1 MRRLVPA
8 LMLPVLCLSV
18 QAEQTGR
25 ISGKVLNKEGK
36 PIPGAK
42 VNLKRTD
49 RAWTK
54 DLTPDKNGNFLQVGL
69 EPKEFEMTVSA
80 PGFVD
85 YKEIIKIPLADVLV
99 KNITLLTPAEARA
112 AAPAGGTQAA
122 PDDPGAALDAEGR
135 DAFNAAIPLYN
146 EGKYEEA
153 LPHVD
158 KAYKTLTD
166 ALTKLK
172 DETAKAELAPELLK
186 IERVL
191 GICIAQAGA
200 KKEEAE
206 PYLLK
211 ALERNPKDE
220 RVIAGLI
227 ETSKAKADKAAE
239 QKYTAML
246 EAIQGPNPDRDL
258 QQGRRGLQRRQ
269 DQGSQDPLP
278 EGPGSGSQVRRGPL
292 PAGHGR
298 VRREQPEGHQDPP
311 REVHR
316 ARTRRQECRDR
327 PRNAEGSL
335 PEAHQVGICAKRTRA
350 PIGALVLLAS
360 GNNQSSSRLMG
371 QWSEPRT
378 SAWMRASFT
387 RSISD
392 RLARNRSILQPTFRS
407 RAPPRAVHQV

>member
-25 ISGKVLNKEGK
+25 ISGKILNKEGK
-36 PIPGAK
+36 AIPGAK

-80 PGFVD
+80 PGYVD
-85 YKEIIKIPLADVLV
+85 HKEVVKIPLADVLV
-99 KNITLLTPAEARA
+99 KNITLLTPAEART
-112 AAPAGGTQAA
+112 APPEAGAQAV
-122 PDDPGAALDAEGR
+122 PEDPGAALDAEGR

-146 EGKYEEA
+146 EGNYAEA
-153 LPHVD
+153 LPHID

-166 ALTKLK
+166 AMSKLK
-172 DETAKAELAPELLK
+172 DEQAKTDLAPEILK

-191 GICIAQAGA
+191 GICIAQAGE
-200 KKEEAE
+200 KKEVAE

-220 RVIAGLI
+220 RVIAALI

-246 EAIQGPNPDRDL
+246 EAIQGPNPDL
-258 QQGRRGLQRRQ
+258 IYNKGVEAFNAGKSKEAKTQLLKALEV
-269 DQGSQDPLP
+269 DPKY
-278 EGPGSGSQVRRGPL
+278 
-292 PAGHGR
+292 A
-298 VRREQPEGHQDPP
+298 
-311 REVHR
+311 
-316 ARTRRQECRDR
+316 
-327 PRNAEGSL
+327 
-335 PEAHQVGICAKRTRA
+335 EAHY
-350 PIGALVLLAS
+350 LLAMVAF
-360 GNNQSSSRLMG
+360 GENNLHATKQHL
-371 QWSEPRT
+371 EKY
-378 SAWMRASFT
+378 
-387 RSISD
+387 IE
-392 RLARNRSILQPTFRS
+392 LAPNGKNAATAREMLKDPSLKRIK
-407 RAPPRAVHQV
+407 